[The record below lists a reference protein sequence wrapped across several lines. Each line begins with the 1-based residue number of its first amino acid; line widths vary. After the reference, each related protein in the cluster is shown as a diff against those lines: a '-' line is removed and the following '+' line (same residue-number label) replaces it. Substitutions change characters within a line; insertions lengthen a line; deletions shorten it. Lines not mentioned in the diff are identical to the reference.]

1 MLILLTNLGGLIH
14 VCTCNP
20 ASLEA
25 ELWNGVG
32 GENWGLVGGN
42 SPLIGGWI
50 VRPPVIQH

>member
-1 MLILLTNLGGLIH
+1 MLILLTNLGGQIH